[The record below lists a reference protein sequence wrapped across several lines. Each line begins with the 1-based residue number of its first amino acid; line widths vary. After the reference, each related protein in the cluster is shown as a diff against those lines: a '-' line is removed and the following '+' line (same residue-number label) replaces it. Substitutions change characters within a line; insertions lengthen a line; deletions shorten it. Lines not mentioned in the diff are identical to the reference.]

1 MSGVGVWHYW
11 NPYLLSLKSQ
21 KGSKSIKFSDG
32 FNREAIMALFTDRMI
47 RAAKLDVNLYEEVE
61 ADKSA
66 MGQAMGVVILSSV
79 AAGIGTISAT
89 GIKGLIFGTI
99 AALAGWFIWA
109 FLTYFIGTRLLPEPQ
124 TKADYGELLR
134 TIGFSSSPGVLRVL
148 GIIPMLGAI
157 LNFIIGIWM
166 LVAMVIAVRQ
176 ALDYKSTWRAVGVC
190 LIGWIVQMAIF
201 ALFFWL
207 AGGFGA
213 SQA

>member
-1 MSGVGVWHYW
+1 MA
-11 NPYLLSLKSQ
+11 SL
-21 KGSKSIKFSDG
+21 
-32 FNREAIMALFTDRMI
+32 TDRMI

-61 ADKSA
+61 ADKGA

-79 AAGIGTISAT
+79 AAGIGTVGMA
-89 GIKGLIFGTI
+89 GIKGLVLGTI
-99 AALAGWFIWA
+99 VALAGWFIWA
-109 FLTYFIGTRLLPEPQ
+109 FLTYYIGTRLLPEPQ
-124 TKADYGELLR
+124 TKTDYGELLR

-148 GIIPMLGAI
+148 GIIPILGNT

-190 LIGWIVQMAIF
+190 LIGWIVQIIIF
-201 ALFFWL
+201 SVFFWL
-207 AGGFGA
+207 VGGSGA

>member
-1 MSGVGVWHYW
+1 
-11 NPYLLSLKSQ
+11 
-21 KGSKSIKFSDG
+21 
-32 FNREAIMALFTDRMI
+32 MASFTDRMI
-47 RAAKLDVNLYEEVE
+47 RAAKLDVDLYEEVE
-61 ADKSA
+61 ADSGA

-79 AAGIGTISAT
+79 AAGIGSIGTT
-89 GIKGLIFGTI
+89 GWKGLVIGTI
-99 AALAGWFIWA
+99 VALLGWFIWA

-148 GIIPMLGAI
+148 AIIPMLGAI

-176 ALDYKSTWRAVGVC
+176 ALDYKSTWRSVGVC
-190 LIGWIVQMAIF
+190 LIGWIVQMVIF

-207 AGGFGA
+207 VGGFGG
-213 SQA
+213 SQT

>member
-1 MSGVGVWHYW
+1 
-11 NPYLLSLKSQ
+11 
-21 KGSKSIKFSDG
+21 
-32 FNREAIMALFTDRMI
+32 MASFTDRMI
-47 RAAKLDVNLYEEVE
+47 RAAKLDVALYEEVE
-61 ADKSA
+61 ADKGA

-79 AAGIGTISAT
+79 SAGIGTISAT
-89 GIKGLIFGTI
+89 GIKGLILGTI
-99 AALAGWFIWA
+99 VALIGWFIWA
-109 FLTYFIGTRLLPEPQ
+109 FLTYFIGTKLLPEPQ

-148 GIIPMLGAI
+148 AIIPMLGAI
-157 LNFIIGIWM
+157 LNFVIGIWM

-190 LIGWIVQMAIF
+190 LIGWIVQSAIF

-207 AGGFGA
+207 AGGFGS

>member
-1 MSGVGVWHYW
+1 MA
-11 NPYLLSLKSQ
+11 SL
-21 KGSKSIKFSDG
+21 
-32 FNREAIMALFTDRMI
+32 TDRMI

-61 ADKSA
+61 ADKGA

-79 AAGIGTISAT
+79 AAGIGTVGTT
-89 GIKGLIFGTI
+89 GIKGLVLGTI
-99 AALAGWFIWA
+99 VALVGWFIWA
-109 FLTYFIGTRLLPEPQ
+109 FLTYYIGTRLLPEPQ

-148 GIIPMLGAI
+148 GIIPMLGNI

-190 LIGWIVQMAIF
+190 LIGWVVQMIIF
-201 ALFFWL
+201 AIFFWL
-207 AGGFGA
+207 TGGFGA
-213 SQA
+213 SQG